1 MVAQEDMRHAPRDTP
16 MCEAQSKGDNPH
28 LGQQSGASGHAM
40 LTSMHRNSRSFEEMS
55 SSLSSRPRSDSAPNL
70 AAALANNS
78 SRILSPQASTS
89 NATSAPDFTAL
100 VYKDFNPHTVNSTGG
115 YMHKVSSQGD
125 GTSKSSN
132 TNSRFQLSL
141 YPVSEHDRC
150 TTSAPAIIRSSACA
164 SWAQSSE
171 GQYSNRQLSR
181 TNPATSFSRSQNLP
195 TQNSH
200 LMFKQEVNVPVT
212 TVQLPT
218 DYSQYSSRTAASMSS
233 GRGVPGA
240 LGISQA
246 SQLAQFQKSRT
257 GHQESV
263 MSVAG
268 QRNSGRLTTRQEA
281 QVSRVSTSGS
291 AVPSTQTVSL
301 PACTG
306 VELTASISEPIPHWY
321 SFLDDLESTTFL
333 ARQGGAFSTAG
344 STHSG
349 SGSGVSTP
357 SSGGSP
363 YSTQQ
368 LTRLQQ
374 QAPQQPQKQHRQQK
388 GEDGTT
394 NIPTIISDLLVRHA
408 PNT

>member
-1 MVAQEDMRHAPRDTP
+1 
-16 MCEAQSKGDNPH
+16 
-28 LGQQSGASGHAM
+28 
-40 LTSMHRNSRSFEEMS
+40 
-55 SSLSSRPRSDSAPNL
+55 
-70 AAALANNS
+70 
-78 SRILSPQASTS
+78 
-89 NATSAPDFTAL
+89 
-100 VYKDFNPHTVNSTGG
+100 
-115 YMHKVSSQGD
+115 MHKVSSQGD
-125 GTSKSSN
+125 GLSKSSN

-181 TNPATSFSRSQNLP
+181 TNPATSFSGSQNLP
-195 TQNSH
+195 TQ
-200 LMFKQEVNVPVT
+200 MIKQEVNVPVT

-233 GRGVPGA
+233 GRSVPGA

-246 SQLAQFQKSRT
+246 SQLAQFKKSRT

-263 MSVAG
+263 MSVAS
-268 QRNSGRLTTRQEA
+268 QRNSGRLTTQQEA
-281 QVSRVSTSGS
+281 QVSRVSTCGS
-291 AVPSTQTVSL
+291 AVPTTQTVSL

-363 YSTQQ
+363 YSMQQ

-374 QAPQQPQKQHRQQK
+374 QVPQQPQKQHRQLK
-388 GEDGTT
+388 VEDGTT
-394 NIPTIISDLLVRHA
+394 NIPTIISDLLVRRS